1 MVYGCVAVGAAGGVV
16 VFVVVVVVTAL
27 SASAA
32 ELLRRR
38 DEREVLLARTAIV
51 WPPASA
57 RSSTS
62 NTAVLNDTAAGA
74 PPDSEADDGDGGGA
88 CAAAVRCDAGGAG
101 RRCVANSARR
111 RAASLA
117 AILRGATRGGHE
129 IHSPRDVSSAWPPHA
144 TAGTVVTTA
153 SLTGGCGWKRAVGK
167 RGVMSRRVA
176 PCHERRDNQLFWLE
190 LFRPKSNERDGAGC
204 ADAGTIY
211 LPFQRVALA
220 SPAMRTIS
228 QKRRQRAAIS

>member
-117 AILRGATRGGHE
+117 AIRGATRGGHE

-144 TAGTVVTTA
+144 TAGTVMTTA

-190 LFRPKSNERDGAGC
+190 LFRPKSDERDGAGC

>member
-117 AILRGATRGGHE
+117 AIRGATRGGHE